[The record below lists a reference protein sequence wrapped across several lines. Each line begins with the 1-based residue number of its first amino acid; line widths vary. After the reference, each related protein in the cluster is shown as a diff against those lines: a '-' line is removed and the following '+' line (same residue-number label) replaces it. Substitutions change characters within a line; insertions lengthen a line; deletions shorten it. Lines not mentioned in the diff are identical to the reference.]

1 MIDNI
6 INIDKM
12 SLDKDDVVIITVG
25 INSKKEEVYSILTNT
40 KRQLKEK
47 GMNNLVIITTPN
59 IRLSKLTDDELDQ
72 IGLKRK

>member
-59 IRLSKLTDDELDQ
+59 IRLSKLTNDELDQ

>member
-40 KRQLKEK
+40 KKQLKEK